1 MFYSFIFRNKINI
14 DNEGLP
20 TLSPIKSIP
29 ISGHNQYMDFVP
41 SSVQRDLAQ
50 TTLPYIDIQ
59 AVTSNPPVPLAGV
72 GIFYK
77 GKLHN
82 GGFLAPKLFTYD
94 FVPHIQVPQIEMTE
108 EESTLYSMVELKQ
121 DNYRSNEV

>member
-1 MFYSFIFRNKINI
+1 
-14 DNEGLP
+14 
-20 TLSPIKSIP
+20 
-29 ISGHNQYMDFVP
+29 MDFVP

-72 GIFYK
+72 GILYK

-108 EESTLYSMVELKQ
+108 EESSIYSMVELKQ